1 MENNIKK
8 VTDISNIKIIDNDNK
23 EQINNENIDLSF
35 KIIIV
40 GESSTGKTSL
50 TNKAINDYF
59 SKSHQVTLGFEY
71 HMMLFEIL
79 NNKLKLNIWDT
90 CGQEIYRSLITTF
103 YNNSALAVI
112 VFAINDLSSFE
123 NVEYWISEVKKNSFP
138 GIRLFLVGNKSDLE
152 NERTVNKEIIDALIL
167 KYNIYYYIETSAK
180 DGNKVID
187 LFKEIALFLYD
198 DYINYNE
205 KNYLENQRKS
215 YYLDRDSVISKKEKN
230 CFCS

>member
-8 VTDISNIKIIDNDNK
+8 VVDISKIEILNNNN
-23 EQINNENIDLSF
+23 EEINNENIDLSF
-35 KIIIV
+35 KIILV
-40 GESSTGKTSL
+40 GESSTGKTSI
-50 TNKAINDYF
+50 TTKAINDYF
-59 SKSHQVTLGFEY
+59 SNSHQVTLGFEY

-79 NNKLKLNIWDT
+79 DNKLKLNIWDT

-103 YNNSALAVI
+103 YNNSALALI

-152 NERTVNKEIIDALIL
+152 NERTVNKEIIDELL
-167 KYNIYYYIETSAK
+167 YKYNIDYYIETSAK

-187 LFKEIALFLYD
+187 LFKTIALFLYD
-198 DYINYNE
+198 DYINYKE
-205 KNYLENQRKS
+205 KNYLENERKS
-215 YYLDRDSVISKKEKN
+215 YYLDRDTITSKKEKN
-230 CFCS
+230 CFCF

>member
-8 VTDISNIKIIDNDNK
+8 VVDISKIEILNNNN
-23 EQINNENIDLSF
+23 EEINNENIDLSF
-35 KIIIV
+35 KIILV
-40 GESSTGKTSL
+40 GESSTGKTSI

-59 SKSHQVTLGFEY
+59 SNSHQVTLGFEY

-79 NNKLKLNIWDT
+79 DNKLKLNIWDT
-90 CGQEIYRSLITTF
+90 CGQEIYRSLITSF
-103 YNNSALAVI
+103 YNNTSLAVI
-112 VFAINDLSSFE
+112 VFAINDISSFE

-167 KYNIYYYIETSAK
+167 KYNIDYYIETSAK

>member
-1 MENNIKK
+1 
-8 VTDISNIKIIDNDNK
+8 
-23 EQINNENIDLSF
+23 
-35 KIIIV
+35 
-40 GESSTGKTSL
+40 
-50 TNKAINDYF
+50 
-59 SKSHQVTLGFEY
+59 
-71 HMMLFEIL
+71 MMLFEIL

-90 CGQEIYRSLITTF
+90 CGQEIYRSLITSF
-103 YNNSALAVI
+103 YNNTSLAVI
-112 VFAINDLSSFE
+112 VFAINDISSFE

-167 KYNIYYYIETSAK
+167 KYNIDYYIETSAK

-205 KNYLENQRKS
+205 KTYLENQRKS
-215 YYLDRDSVISKKEKN
+215 YYLDRDSVTSKKEKK

>member
-8 VTDISNIKIIDNDNK
+8 VVDISKIEILNNNN
-23 EQINNENIDLSF
+23 EEINNENIDLSF
-35 KIIIV
+35 KIILV
-40 GESSTGKTSL
+40 GESSTGKTSI

-59 SKSHQVTLGFEY
+59 SNSHQVTLGFEY

-79 NNKLKLNIWDT
+79 DNKLKLNIWDT
-90 CGQEIYRSLITTF
+90 CGQEIYRSLITSF
-103 YNNSALAVI
+103 YNNTSLAVI
-112 VFAINDLSSFE
+112 VFAINDISSFE

-167 KYNIYYYIETSAK
+167 KYNIDYYIETSAK

-205 KNYLENQRKS
+205 KTYLENQRKS
-215 YYLDRDSVISKKEKN
+215 YYLDRDSVTSKKEKN

>member
-8 VTDISNIKIIDNDNK
+8 VVDISKIEILNNNN
-23 EQINNENIDLSF
+23 EEINNENIDLSF
-35 KIIIV
+35 KIILV
-40 GESSTGKTSL
+40 GESSTGKTSI

-59 SKSHQVTLGFEY
+59 SNSHQVTLGFEY

-79 NNKLKLNIWDT
+79 DNKLKLNIWDT
-90 CGQEIYRSLITTF
+90 CGQEIYRSLITSF
-103 YNNSALAVI
+103 YNNTSLAVI
-112 VFAINDLSSFE
+112 VFAINDISSFE

-167 KYNIYYYIETSAK
+167 KYNIDYYIETSAK

-187 LFKEIALFLYD
+187 LFKTIALFLYD
-198 DYINYNE
+198 DYINYKE
-205 KNYLENQRKS
+205 KNYLENERKS
-215 YYLDRDSVISKKEKN
+215 YYLDRDTITSKKEKN
-230 CFCS
+230 CFCF

>member
-8 VTDISNIKIIDNDNK
+8 VVDISKIEILNNNN
-23 EQINNENIDLSF
+23 EEINNENIDLSF
-35 KIIIV
+35 KIILV
-40 GESSTGKTSL
+40 GESSTGKTSI

-59 SKSHQVTLGFEY
+59 SNSHQVTLGFEY

-90 CGQEIYRSLITTF
+90 CGQEIYRSLITSF
-103 YNNSALAVI
+103 YNNTSLAVI
-112 VFAINDLSSFE
+112 VFAINDISSFE

-152 NERTVNKEIIDALIL
+152 KERTVNKEIIDELIY
-167 KYNIYYYIETSAK
+167 KYNIDYYIETSAK

-187 LFKEIALFLYD
+187 LFKTIALFLYD
-198 DYINYNE
+198 DYINYKEN
-205 KNYLENQRKS
+205 NHLENERKS
-215 YYLDRDSVISKKEKN
+215 YYLDRDTITSKKEKN
-230 CFCS
+230 CFCF